1 MKVTGFTFI
10 RNGVRYDY
18 PVVESINSILPLCDL
33 FIVAVGNSEDNT
45 LELIKSIDNP
55 RIKIINTEWDDSLRT
70 GGIVLAKE
78 TDKAYAA
85 IPEDTDWAFY
95 IQADEVVHE
104 SYLDVIRESMLR
116 YLDDKSVDGLLFN
129 YTHFFGSYDYVG
141 YSSQWYEKEIR
152 VIRKQDNIYSYRD
165 AQGFRKGDNQKL
177 RVVPVEASIYH
188 YGWVK
193 EPKTMKS
200 KQLNSFALYYTPEWI
215 RKNLSAAEDF
225 DYSDIDVL
233 LPFKGTHPKVMQ
245 KRIAEKNWEFDRD
258 ISCNRY
264 TIKERGKR
272 FLRKYLKI
280 DLYYKN
286 YIITRPGAK
295 RDAKALKQK

>member
-1 MKVTGFTFI
+1 M
-10 RNGVRYDY
+10 
-18 PVVESINSILPLCDL
+18 ESIASVLPLCDQ
-33 FIVAVGNSEDNT
+33 FIVAVGNSDDGT
-45 LELIKSIDNP
+45 LDLIKSIDSDK
-55 RIKIINTEWDDSLRT
+55 IKIINTVWDDSLKT
-70 GGIVLAKE
+70 GGVVLARE

-85 IPEDTDWAFY
+85 VPEDADWAFY

-104 SYLDVIRESMLR
+104 SDLEVIRENMQR
-116 YLDDKSVDGLLFN
+116 YLEDESVDGLLFN
-129 YTHFFGSYDYVG
+129 YVHFFGSYDYIG

-152 VIRKQDNIYSYRD
+152 VIRKRSEIYSYRD

-177 RVVPVEASIYH
+177 AVVPIEAYIYH

-200 KQLNSFALYYTPEWI
+200 KQLNSYALYYTSKWI
-215 RKNLSAAEDF
+215 QKNLPQGDTF
-225 DYSDIDVL
+225 DYSGIDAL

-245 KRIAEKNWEFDRD
+245 ERITRKNWEFDRD

-264 TIKERGKR
+264 TPKERVKR
-272 FLRKYLKI
+272 FLRKYAGI

-286 YIITRPGAK
+286 YIIIARPWKK
-295 RDAKALKQK
+295 RGHENHS